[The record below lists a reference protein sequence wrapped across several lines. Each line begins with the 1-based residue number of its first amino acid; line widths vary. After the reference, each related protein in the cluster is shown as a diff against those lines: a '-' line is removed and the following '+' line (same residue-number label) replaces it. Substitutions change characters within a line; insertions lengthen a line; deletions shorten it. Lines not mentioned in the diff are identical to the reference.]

1 MGKITPQREQYEK
14 GLPPKPSCV
23 ELPKTVNILGIK
35 YTIEYCDN
43 PADVDI
49 NKREAFWGQIDY
61 WTRTIRIYRK
71 DLAPED
77 IWQNLFHE
85 IIHGIVAAL
94 HLKSLKADDDKNHDE
109 LDLLALGL
117 TDVLIRNEWL
127 KT

>member
-43 PADVDI
+43 PVEVDI
-49 NKREAFWGQIDY
+49 NKRESFWGQIDF
-61 WTRTIRIYRK
+61 WTRTIRIYRQ
-71 DLAPED
+71 DRPVED
-77 IWQNLFHE
+77 IWQTLFHE
-85 IIHGIVAAL
+85 IIHGLVERLHMKAL
-94 HLKSLKADDDKNHDE
+94 QDNKDDDE
-109 LDLLALGL
+109 VDLLAMGL